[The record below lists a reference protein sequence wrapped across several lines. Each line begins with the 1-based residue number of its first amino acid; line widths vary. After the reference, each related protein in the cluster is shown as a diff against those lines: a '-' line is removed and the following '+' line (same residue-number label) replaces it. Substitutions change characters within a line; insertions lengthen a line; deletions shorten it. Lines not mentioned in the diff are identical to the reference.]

1 MGAVSM
7 CGSAAWTWV
16 SGLPRSGGGAPQ
28 TYALAGGRPR
38 SLAADGNRVFVLNH
52 AALLALP
59 VY

>member
-1 MGAVSM
+1 M
-7 CGSAAWTWV
+7 